1 MFMYFANNFKAKMAH
16 FIKWLKGHFPNRG
29 FVDFTRF
36 VGDAVLDSSIG
47 LRLTYEGPSQSI
59 VLFKYIKHG
68 VRLVKIMVHRFHFFL
83 TMIQQGVRL
92 PLVVVTTGRVPEQ
105 CHTVHGN
112 EVCLSQ
118 WLSQCLSQCLS
129 Q

>member
-1 MFMYFANNFKAKMAH
+1 MFLYFANDFKAKMTH
-16 FIKWLKGHFPNRG
+16 CINRMKGHFPNRG

-47 LRLTYEGPSQSI
+47 LGLTYEGPAQS
-59 VLFKYIKHG
+59 VMLFKYIKRG

-83 TMIQQGVRL
+83 TVIQQGVRL

-105 CHTVHGN
+105 RHRVHGCRIKWSVVT
-112 EVCLSQ
+112 EVP
-118 WLSQCLSQCLS
+118 
-129 Q
+129 